1 MIRKFAI
8 ALGTTALIG
17 ATALAPTAASAGWH
31 HHHHGYGYGLGLG
44 LGLVGAAVVL
54 NAAPS
59 CYYVKQPVQTAYG
72 VQIQYVQV
80 CELSKVCDKQTHH
93 G

>member
-17 ATALAPTAASAGWH
+17 ATALAPTAASAHWH
-31 HHHHGYGYGLGLG
+31 HHHHGYGYGLG

-59 CYYVKQPVQTAYG
+59 CYYVKQPVQTDNG

-80 CELSKVCDKQTHH
+80 CN
-93 G
+93 